1 VNLKRTR
8 GEKIFNVFNITGLLI
23 FTIMLL
29 VPVIYV
35 IKVSLETGGFGD
47 LSLSLIPAEPSLLF
61 YRMILQDSSIWRP
74 FLNSVFITVVGTSLS
89 LLVNSMG
96 AYTLSKR
103 ELKGVQFFV
112 YYLVVIP
119 MLFSGGLIPS
129 YLLIRELGLINK
141 IAVLIIPSIA
151 SGWNMILIRNYYWSI
166 PSSLIDSARID
177 GAQEL
182 TVFFKIMLPLAKPV
196 LSAIGL
202 FTGVGFWN
210 TFFSAVIYI
219 NDPSKYTFT
228 VKLREMIVVQQDMQK
243 QFEQMAMQSGEDLLL
258 ANLTQQGLSSAII
271 VISLIPVLVVYPF
284 LQKYFAAGLMVGSIK
299 G

>member
-1 VNLKRTR
+1 
-8 GEKIFNVFNITGLLI
+8 
-23 FTIMLL
+23 
-29 VPVIYV
+29 
-35 IKVSLETGGFGD
+35 
-47 LSLSLIPAEPSLLF
+47 
-61 YRMILQDSSIWRP
+61 
-74 FLNSVFITVVGTSLS
+74 
-89 LLVNSMG
+89 
-96 AYTLSKR
+96 
-103 ELKGVQFFV
+103 
-112 YYLVVIP
+112 
-119 MLFSGGLIPS
+119 
-129 YLLIRELGLINK
+129 
-141 IAVLIIPSIA
+141 
-151 SGWNMILIRNYYWSI
+151 MILIRNYYWSI